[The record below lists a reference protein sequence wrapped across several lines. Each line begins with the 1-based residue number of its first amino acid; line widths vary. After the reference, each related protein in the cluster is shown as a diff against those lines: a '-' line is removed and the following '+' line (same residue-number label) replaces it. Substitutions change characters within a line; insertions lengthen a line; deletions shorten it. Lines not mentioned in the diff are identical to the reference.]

1 MTSTMAP
8 SPSPSEGRYLTLAPT
23 TQSESAGRGGARRAA
38 TTDYA
43 TVLHRVRT
51 LGLLDRRYG
60 FYAMR
65 LIALLAMLAGLWVS
79 FAFIGDH
86 WVQVAIA
93 AALGL
98 IFTQLLFLSHDAA
111 HKQIFRSGSA
121 NDWTALVVG
130 TGLCGISL
138 AWWKDKHTRHHATP
152 NQVGRDPDISPSVV
166 HFYPAVSPPRSRLG
180 NALHTRQGWWFFPLL
195 LVEAVNLHAQSII
208 ALVND
213 PTMKRRRVELLL
225 ITLRLSAIPALAFVY
240 LSPGIAGVFVAVQLA
255 VTGLYLGA
263 AFAVSHIGMTVL
275 PPTAKLD
282 FFRRQVLTSRN
293 VSGGRTASLAM
304 GGLNYQIEH
313 HLFPSMARPNL
324 PKARAVVQ
332 QFCMEQAVTYHEI
345 PVYRAWAIVIRYLNT
360 VGLAGRHHVSCPT
373 ADRLR

>member
-1 MTSTMAP
+1 M
-8 SPSPSEGRYLTLAPT
+8 TLAAP
-23 TQSESAGRGGARRAA
+23 GRTAVIQPVVGAPGRPSRAA

-43 TVLHRVRT
+43 TVLHRVQL

-60 FYAMR
+60 CYAAR
-65 LIALLAMLAGLWVS
+65 VIALLMFLAGIWVG
-79 FAFIGDH
+79 FAFIGDS
-86 WVQVAIA
+86 WAQVAIA

-111 HKQIFRSGSA
+111 HKQIFRSGPA
-121 NDWTALVVG
+121 NDWTALIIG
-130 TGLCGISL
+130 TGLCGVSL
-138 AWWKDKHTRHHATP
+138 AWWKDKHARHHATP
-152 NQVGRDPDISPSVV
+152 NQVGKDPDIDPSVV

-195 LVEAVNLHAQSII
+195 LVEALNLHAQSVI
-208 ALVND
+208 ALTTD
-213 PTMKRRRVELLL
+213 PTMRRRRIELML
-225 ITLRLSAIPALAFVY
+225 IAARLSVIPVLAFVF

-255 VTGLYLGA
+255 VTGLYLGG
-263 AFAVSHIGMTVL
+263 AFAVSHIGMPVL
-275 PPTAKLD
+275 PATAKLD

-293 VSGGRTASLAM
+293 ISGGRAASLAM

-313 HLFPSMARPNL
+313 HLFPSMAGPNL
-324 PKARAVVQ
+324 PRARAVVQ
-332 QFCMEQAVTYHEI
+332 QFCMERTVTYHQV
-345 PVYRAWAIVIRYLNT
+345 PVYRAWAIVVRYLNV

>member
-1 MTSTMAP
+1 V
-8 SPSPSEGRYLTLAPT
+8 TLAEPAPMVRT
-23 TQSESAGRGGARRAA
+23 TPAAPRAAGRVAA
-38 TTDYA
+38 SDYSA
-43 TVLHRVRT
+43 LLHRAQT
-51 LGLLDRRYG
+51 LGLMSRRYG
-60 FYAMR
+60 FYATKI
-65 LIALLAMLAGLWVS
+65 LALLTILAGIWVA

-86 WVQVAIA
+86 WAQVAVA

-121 NDWTALVVG
+121 NDWTALVIG

-138 AWWKDKHTRHHATP
+138 AWWKDKHARHHATP
-152 NQVGRDPDISPSVV
+152 NQIGKDPDISPSVV
-166 HFYPAVSPPRSRLG
+166 QFYPAESPSRGGL
-180 NALHTRQGWWFFPLL
+180 ARMLQDRQGWWFFPLL
-195 LVEAVNLHAQSII
+195 LVEALNLHAQSVL
-208 ALVND
+208 ALITD
-213 PTMKRRRVELLL
+213 PTMKRRRLELPL
-225 ITLRLSAIPALAFVY
+225 IAVRLAVIPALAFVF

-255 VTGLYLGA
+255 VTGLYLGT

-275 PPTAKLD
+275 PPTARLD

-293 VSGGRTASLAM
+293 VAGGRVASLVM

-324 PKARAVVQ
+324 RRARAVVQ
-332 QFCMEQAVTYHEI
+332 EFCLERAVNYQEV
-345 PVYRAWAIVIRYLNT
+345 PVHTAWAIVVRYLNA

>member
-1 MTSTMAP
+1 M
-8 SPSPSEGRYLTLAPT
+8 GLA
-23 TQSESAGRGGARRAA
+23 ESATIDQMDHQGLRTARRAA
-38 TTDYA
+38 TSDYS
-43 TVLHRVRT
+43 VLLHGVQT
-51 LGLLDRRYG
+51 LGLMNRRYG
-60 FYAMR
+60 FYATKIMT
-65 LIALLAMLAGLWVS
+65 LLAILAGVWVA

-86 WVQVAIA
+86 WAQVAIA

-121 NDWTALVVG
+121 NDWTALVIG

-138 AWWKDKHTRHHATP
+138 AWWKDKHARHHATP
-152 NQVGRDPDISPSVV
+152 NQISKDPDISPSVV
-166 HFYPAVSPPRSRLG
+166 QFYPTDSPSRGGLAG
-180 NALHTRQGWWFFPLL
+180 ALQSRQGWWFFPLL
-195 LVEAVNLHAQSII
+195 LVEALNLHAQSVI
-208 ALVND
+208 ALITD
-213 PTMKRRRVELLL
+213 PTMKRRRLELLL
-225 ITLRLSAIPALAFVY
+225 ITLRLSVIPVLAFVF
-240 LSPGIAGVFVAVQLA
+240 LSPGIAAVFVAVQLA

-275 PPTAKLD
+275 SPTAKLD

-293 VSGGRTASLAM
+293 ISGGRAASLAM

-324 PKARAVVQ
+324 RKARAVVQ
-332 QFCMEQAVTYHEI
+332 AFCMDRGITYHEVSI
-345 PVYRAWAIVIRYLNT
+345 YRAWIIVVRYLNE

>member
-1 MTSTMAP
+1 M
-8 SPSPSEGRYLTLAPT
+8 TLAPA
-23 TQSESAGRGGARRAA
+23 TQSESAGRGGSRRAA

-43 TVLHRVRT
+43 TVLHRVQT

-60 FYAMR
+60 FYATKV
-65 LIALLAMLAGLWVS
+65 IALLGILAGVWVG

-86 WVQVAIA
+86 WAQVAIA

-121 NDWTALVVG
+121 NDWTALVIG

-152 NQVGRDPDISPSVV
+152 NQVGKDPDIDPSAV

-195 LVEAVNLHAQSII
+195 LVEAVNLHAQSVM
-208 ALVND
+208 ALVTV
-213 PTMKRRRVELLL
+213 PTMRRRRVELLL
-225 ITLRLSAIPALAFVY
+225 IALRLSVIPVLAFVF

-293 VSGGRTASLAM
+293 VSGGRAASLAM

-332 QFCMEQAVTYHEI
+332 QFCTERAVIYHEV
-345 PVYRAWAIVIRYLNT
+345 PVYRAWAIVVRYLNA
-360 VGLAGRHHVSCPT
+360 VGLAGRHDVSCPT